1 MKKFRI
7 IIYSILIVFPAIG
20 LAINEA
26 QVYSGP
32 KYDLN
37 PKLTPVSAD
46 QLANTT
52 TSTATSSST
61 PQFGIRDVKPHGT
74 NQCKYGDKIGS
85 WEGSPCARLYGSN
98 PIVSSASSST
108 AVVTKPY
115 AEVSYE
121 FLDAPA
127 TSDVYVPDYLRGSL
141 YEDTPPV
148 TQIELD
154 PASSST
160 QQKMQQ
166 RSY

>member
-7 IIYSILIVFPAIG
+7 IIYSILIVFPSIG

-52 TSTATSSST
+52 TSTATPSST

-85 WEGSPCARLYGSN
+85 WEGSPCARLYGST

-154 PASSST
+154 PALSST
-160 QQKMQQ
+160 QKMQQ
-166 RSY
+166 RNY